1 MTKKI
6 LYIPAI
12 LLFIAIFSLPYGY
25 YTLLRLAVTGI
36 SIYAAFFLFERDS
49 INFWA
54 FLGIALLFNPL
65 IPIHLSREVWFP
77 IDIIVGVYF
86 AVTAYRTSS

>member
-12 LLFIAIFSLPYGY
+12 LLFIAIFGLPYGY
-25 YTLLRLAVTGI
+25 YTLLRLVVTGI

-49 INFWA
+49 FNFWA

-65 IPIHLSREVWFP
+65 IPVHLSREVWFP
-77 IDIIVGVYF
+77 INIIVGVYF
-86 AVTAYRTSS
+86 TITAYRASS

>member
-25 YTLLRLAVTGI
+25 YTLLRLVVTGI
-36 SIYAAFFLFERDS
+36 SIYAAFFLLERDS
-49 INFWA
+49 ISFWA
-54 FLGIALLFNPL
+54 LLGIAVLFNPF
-65 IPIHLSREVWFP
+65 IPIYLSREIWFP
-77 IDIIVGVYF
+77 INIIVGVYF
-86 AVTAYRTSS
+86 AITAYRAPH

>member
-12 LLFIAIFSLPYGY
+12 LLFIAIFGLPYGY
-25 YTLLRLAVTGI
+25 YTLLRLVVTGI
-36 SIYAAFFLFERDS
+36 SVYAAFFLFERDGV
-49 INFWA
+49 NFWA

-65 IPIHLSREVWFP
+65 IPVYLSREVWFP
-77 IDIIVGVYF
+77 INVIVGVYF